1 MLTNL
6 NPFNLKNF
14 QRPVQ
19 LLKRL
24 NYMTQNVLSLD
35 IWWKMCLECKEK
47 ITSRRTVLKL
57 RNFTN
62 VNPSNALFDFSHVY
76 TKNNFPVKWTPNWCF
91 RNYIDFFP
99 SLTSFLETRINSII
113 SFSNNLF
120 KSSFV
125 WFFSFFLIKIIW
137 WLMTEQRFIFCIPK
151 LFKGN
156 SSV

>member
-1 MLTNL
+1 MLTDL

-151 LFKGN
+151 LF
-156 SSV
+156 

>member
-1 MLTNL
+1 MLTDL

-113 SFSNNLF
+113 SFSNNLV

-151 LFKGN
+151 LF
-156 SSV
+156 

>member
-151 LFKGN
+151 LF
-156 SSV
+156 

>member
-1 MLTNL
+1 MLTDL

-91 RNYIDFFP
+91 RNYIGFFP
-99 SLTSFLETRINSII
+99 SLTSFLETRINYII

-151 LFKGN
+151 LF
-156 SSV
+156 

>member
-1 MLTNL
+1 MLTDL

-62 VNPSNALFDFSHVY
+62 ANPSNALFDFSHVY
-76 TKNNFPVKWTPNWCF
+76 TKNNFPVK
-91 RNYIDFFP
+91 
-99 SLTSFLETRINSII
+99 
-113 SFSNNLF
+113 
-120 KSSFV
+120 
-125 WFFSFFLIKIIW
+125 
-137 WLMTEQRFIFCIPK
+137 
-151 LFKGN
+151 
-156 SSV
+156 

>member
-1 MLTNL
+1 MLTDL

-91 RNYIDFFP
+91 RNYIGFFP

-151 LFKGN
+151 LF
-156 SSV
+156 

>member
-91 RNYIDFFP
+91 RNYIGFFP

-151 LFKGN
+151 LF
-156 SSV
+156 

>member
-24 NYMTQNVLSLD
+24 NYLTQNVLSLD

-151 LFKGN
+151 LF
-156 SSV
+156 

>member
-1 MLTNL
+1 MLTDL
-6 NPFNLKNF
+6 NPFNWKNF

-151 LFKGN
+151 LF
-156 SSV
+156 